1 MCTTSV
7 QRYPAASATD
17 TQSPLWMSVMPRIV
31 PTGNSMLLI
40 LEPLKACSTFAWLGS
55 GSRVPHQQEDTRDQQ
70 HQDGCQAGP
79 EQQAGEDTETNVEH
93 WALQTDRAREGRSF
107 RQTAK
112 ARWQAAGCLGACAR
126 STPTPKV
133 AATK

>member
-1 MCTTSV
+1 MYDSV

-40 LEPLKACSTFAWLGS
+40 LKPLKACSTFAWLGS
-55 GSRVPHQQEDTRDQQ
+55 GSRYRTSRRTPATNSTRMGVRRDQNSRR
-70 HQDGCQAGP
+70 GRIRK
-79 EQQAGEDTETNVEH
+79 
-93 WALQTDRAREGRSF
+93 QTSNIGLSKQTGRAKGRSF

-112 ARWQAAGCLGACAR
+112 ARWQAAGCLGACE